1 MRRLLAIISILSA
14 LFVQGQPNF
23 HNDFIYGTMQGDGGT
38 LTGYFK
44 FDRTFSQNGQTVYF
58 KEDSTSR
65 KTKKFPSRR
74 YMSFT
79 SDSLYMETFGVMP
92 TITGD
97 ILVMVPRILNG
108 PIQLFYFPYGRPGTI
123 IAPKY
128 EPYHIKASGYRKRVS
143 RKKFKNEMAEI
154 LSSNTVLLKYIE
166 EEKLKYDDLPIIVQL
181 ANAKS
186 DKETIEFVISQRE
199 NAGNIR

>member
-1 MRRLLAIISILSA
+1 
-14 LFVQGQPNF
+14 
-23 HNDFIYGTMQGDGGT
+23 
-38 LTGYFK
+38 
-44 FDRTFSQNGQTVYF
+44 
-58 KEDSTSR
+58 
-65 KTKKFPSRR
+65 
-74 YMSFT
+74 
-79 SDSLYMETFGVMP
+79 MP

>member
-1 MRRLLAIISILSA
+1 MRRLLPTIFILSA
-14 LFVQGQPNF
+14 LFVQGQPDV
-23 HNDFIYGTMQGDGGT
+23 HTDFIYGTMQGDGGT

-44 FDRTFSQNGQTVYF
+44 FDRTFSQNGETVYF

-79 SDSLYMETFGVMP
+79 SDSLYMETFGVLP

-108 PIQLFYFPYGRPGTI
+108 PMQLFYFPYGRPGTI

-143 RKKFKNEMAEI
+143 RKKFKNEMSEI
-154 LSSNTVLLKYIE
+154 LSSNLLKYIE
-166 EEKLKYDDLPIIVQL
+166 DEKLKYDDPPIIVQL

-186 DKETIEFVISQRE
+186 DKETIEYVISQRE
-199 NAGNIR
+199 KDGNIR